1 MAESYITDSMLDMFL
16 YESGQNLE
24 QLETIALSCE
34 KSKELTESDV
44 NEIFRIMHTIKGS
57 SGIMMYN
64 DITTCA
70 HSLED
75 VFYYIRES
83 KPTDIPVDDLVALV
97 LEADDFIGGELDK
110 IRNGSEPDG
119 NSGELVK
126 KMKSFLERLKNK
138 IKASGEE
145 LPAERKEKAVEQ
157 FYIAPVASPTSNFF
171 HILINYRSD
180 TEMSNVRAYTAVFS
194 LKSVAEDMRYIPE
207 DIITNESTADVILRD
222 GFNIYLQA
230 QIEEDELMR
239 LIDHSSGVSN
249 IEVERITPDQFLND
263 GRGTAQPEI
272 KIDLDGDIPEAPKKK
287 GRKKKGEEPAGDVLL
302 APPAEEKKVSVSE
315 IAEKSVAASATATT
329 SAATPAKSAPAG
341 PKQTFISVNVSKMDE
356 LMDLIGELV
365 IAEAVVVQ
373 NPEIM
378 NSGLDLTNFQK
389 ASSQLSKITSELQD
403 VIMGMRMMPL
413 SPTFQKMNRIVFD
426 ASRKLDKDIDLE
438 IIGENTEVDK
448 NIIEHISDP
457 LMHLVRNS
465 VDHGI
470 ESKEDRAKTD
480 KPARGKIVLEAK
492 NEGGKVWIMVKDDGG
507 GLNKEKILA
516 KAKANGL
523 LGNKSEK
530 DFTDKEIFNFITL
543 PGFSTKEQ
551 VTELSGRGVG
561 MDVVVQNIQKVGGS
575 LEIDSKLGVGSTMT
589 IKIPLTLAI
598 IEGIIVRV
606 GTNSYIMSTADIRE
620 FVSIK
625 QSQMLVEPEGN
636 ESIMLRGECYPVIR
650 LKEMYHLESGV
661 DDVEEGI
668 MAILEYEGR
677 KAAVFVDEL
686 VGQQEI
692 VVKPIPQYIKKV
704 KGISGCT
711 QLGDGSI
718 SLILDTGSLLKD

>member
-34 KSKELTESDV
+34 KSKELTEADV

-83 KPTDIPVDDLVALV
+83 KPTDVPVADLVALV
-97 LEADDFIGGELDK
+97 LEADDFIGGELEK

-119 NSGELVK
+119 NSEELVK

-145 LPAERKEKAVEQ
+145 LPAERQEKAVEQ
-157 FYIAPVASPTSNFF
+157 FYIAPVASVSSNFF
-171 HILINYRSD
+171 HIQINYRSD

-207 DIITNESTADVILRD
+207 DIITNEATADMILKD
-222 GFNIYLQA
+222 GFHIYLQA

-263 GRGTAQPEI
+263 GRVAAPEI
-272 KIDLDGDIPEAPKKK
+272 KIDLEGDIPEPPKKK
-287 GRKKKGEEPAGDVLL
+287 GRKKKAEDTAAGEILIAPA
-302 APPAEEKKVSVSE
+302 ATEEKKVSVSE
-315 IAEKSVAASATATT
+315 IAEKATASEPAKAAAKAPVAAA
-329 SAATPAKSAPAG
+329 
-341 PKQTFISVNVSKMDE
+341 PKQTFISVNVNKMDE

-373 NPEIM
+373 NPEIL
-378 NSGLDLTNFQK
+378 NSNIDLTNFQK

-426 ASRKLDKDIDLE
+426 ASRKLGKEIDLE

-470 ESKEDRAKTD
+470 ESPEDRAKTN
-480 KPARGKIVLEAK
+480 KPARGKITLEAK
-492 NEGGKVWIMVKDDGG
+492 NEGGKVWISVSDDGG

-523 LGNKSEK
+523 LGNKNEK
-530 DFTDKEIFNFITL
+530 DYTDKEIYNFITL

-575 LEIDSKLGVGSTMT
+575 LEIDSKLGAGSTMT

-598 IEGIIVRV
+598 IEGIIVKV
-606 GTNSYIMSTADIRE
+606 GSNSYIMSTADIRE
-620 FVSIK
+620 FVSIQK
-625 QSQMLVEPEGN
+625 SQMLIEPEGN
-636 ESIMLRGECYPVIR
+636 ESIMLRGDCYPVIR
-650 LKEMYHLESGV
+650 LKELYHLSEGV
-661 DDVEEGI
+661 DDVEDGI
-668 MAILEYEGR
+668 MAILEYEGK
-677 KAAVFVDEL
+677 KAAILVDEL

-704 KGISGCT
+704 RGISGCT

-718 SLILDTGSLLKD
+718 SLILDTGSLLKE